1 MRVGDG
7 FGRIPRIGIL
17 SPVTEPLSL
26 RHKIPLV
33 SPFREITDAGGLLNY
48 GPDLSMLFRRSA
60 ALVDRTLKGEK
71 PSDLPIG
78 KPTDFE
84 LGANLLTAQALNVT
98 IPASLLSQ
106 ATYVRR

>member
-1 MRVGDG
+1 
-7 FGRIPRIGIL
+7 
-17 SPVTEPLSL
+17 
-26 RHKIPLV
+26 
-33 SPFREITDAGGLLNY
+33 
-48 GPDLSMLFRRSA
+48 MLFRRSA
-60 ALVDRTLKGEK
+60 ALVDRILKGEK
-71 PSDLPIG
+71 PGDLPIG